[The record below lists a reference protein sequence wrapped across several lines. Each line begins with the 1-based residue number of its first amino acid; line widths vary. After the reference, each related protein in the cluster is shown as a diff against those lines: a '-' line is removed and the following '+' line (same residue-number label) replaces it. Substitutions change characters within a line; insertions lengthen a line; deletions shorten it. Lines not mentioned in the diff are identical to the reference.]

1 MMPKLSDPWVC
12 VGEDIPHADGDMAH
26 GDGKVADTDLKMVAY
41 ETAVTGRE

>member
-1 MMPKLSDPWVC
+1 MPKLSDLWVC

-26 GDGKVADTDLKMVAY
+26 DGSKVTDTDLKMDTN